1 MIDDFERFIV
11 ERFLEYY
18 NRDAKA
24 NFKIIEKKDEKIR
37 NRPSYDYHCSDL
49 SANLQMAIEVK
60 RLLPK
65 ETGFEAKIENL
76 FKKYVKDNLNIQ
88 FRGTYGAFL
97 SLDELKVSDFRDK
110 NKRKTFFAD
119 LKEQIANNKNKNEPI
134 ELPTRPKIWLVKIDD
149 QGNDLFLKLI
159 NFASADQNEIKRI
172 LEKSLK
178 KFSKGSDQ
186 TQLNVI
192 LLLEQGDD
200 CRRDDIADVIN
211 DLSCD
216 CDFSAISEIYN
227 LAIWKETCLAR
238 VYPLDR
244 IMKSEFFCP
253 KKYEENWT
261 FISECMEYFSIK
273 TGT

>member
-1 MIDDFERFIV
+1 MIEDFERFIV
-11 ERFLEYY
+11 ERFLEFY
-18 NRDAKA
+18 NGDAKA

-37 NRPSYDYHCSDL
+37 NEPSYDYHCSDS
-49 SANLQMAIEVK
+49 SANRQMAIEVK
-60 RLLPK
+60 RLFPK
-65 ETGFEAKIENL
+65 ETEFKAKIENL

-97 SLDELKVSDFRDK
+97 SLAELKVSDFCDK

-149 QGNDLFLKLI
+149 EGNDLFLKLI

-172 LEKSLK
+172 LENALK
-178 KFSKGSDQ
+178 KFPKGSDQ

-192 LLLEQGDD
+192 LLLEQGDN
-200 CRRDDIADVIN
+200 CRRDDIAAAIN
-211 DLSCD
+211 DLPYD

-227 LAIWKETCLAR
+227 LAIWKETCIAR

-244 IMKSEFFCP
+244 IMESEFFCP
-253 KKYEENWT
+253 KKYEEKWT
-261 FISECMEYFSIK
+261 FISECMKYFNIK

>member
-11 ERFLEYY
+11 ERFLEFY
-18 NRDAKA
+18 NKNAKA

-65 ETGFEAKIENL
+65 GTGFEAKIENL
-76 FKKYVKDNLNIQ
+76 FKKYVKDDLNIQ
-88 FRGTYGAFL
+88 FRGTYGVFL
-97 SLDELKVSDFRDK
+97 SLDELKKSDICDK

-134 ELPTRPKIWLVKIDD
+134 ELPTRPKISLAKIDD
-149 QGNDLFLKLI
+149 EGNDLFLKLI
-159 NFASADQNEIKRI
+159 NLASADQNEIKRI
-172 LEKSLK
+172 LENALK
-178 KFSKGSDQ
+178 KFPKGSDQ

-200 CRRDDIADVIN
+200 CRRDDIAAAIN
-211 DLSCD
+211 DLSRD

-227 LAIWKETCLAR
+227 LAIWKETCIAR

-244 IMKSEFFCP
+244 IMESEFFCP

-261 FISECMEYFSIK
+261 FISECMKYFSIK
-273 TGT
+273 KGT